1 MIEVMLVDDHPIVRQ
16 GIKSILS
23 REPDIEI
30 VAEVS
35 DGIEAVKLAKEKSPD
50 IIIMD
55 ISLPNM
61 NGLETS
67 YQILK
72 QNKYIKILILTM
84 HENRVFIEKAL
95 SYGVKG
101 YILKESA
108 ADEIVPAI
116 RTVYDKK
123 YYLGS
128 KISEFVVQ
136 DYISTR
142 NKPIKLKSVSSLT
155 DREREVLQLIVE
167 GLSNKEISNKLSI
180 SLKTVLVHRN
190 NIMQKLDIHSQVQLI
205 RFALKEGITSL

>member
-1 MIEVMLVDDHPIVRQ
+1 VIEVMLVDDHPIVRQ

-180 SLKTVLVHRN
+180 SLKTALVHRN

>member
-1 MIEVMLVDDHPIVRQ
+1 MLVDDHPIVRQ

-180 SLKTVLVHRN
+180 SLKTALVHRN

>member
-180 SLKTVLVHRN
+180 SLKTALVHRN

>member
-1 MIEVMLVDDHPIVRQ
+1 MLVDDHPIVRQ